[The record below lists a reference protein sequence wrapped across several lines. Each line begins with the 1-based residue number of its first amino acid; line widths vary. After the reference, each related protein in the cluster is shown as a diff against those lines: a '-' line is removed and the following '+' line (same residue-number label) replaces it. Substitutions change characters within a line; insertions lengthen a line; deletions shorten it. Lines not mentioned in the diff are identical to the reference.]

1 MKSKNIIYII
11 EKQII
16 IFLQLVEFPK
26 IYYDIKENVK
36 VKI

>member
-11 EKQII
+11 EKRLTS
-16 IFLQLVEFPK
+16 FYNLLNPK

-36 VKI
+36 V